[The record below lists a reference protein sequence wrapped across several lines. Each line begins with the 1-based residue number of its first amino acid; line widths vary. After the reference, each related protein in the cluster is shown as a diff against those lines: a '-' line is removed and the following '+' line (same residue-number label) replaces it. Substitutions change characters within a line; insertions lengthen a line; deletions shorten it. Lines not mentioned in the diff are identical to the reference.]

1 MTIAF
6 FDGKTTNISLLSQ
19 KPLFLQR
26 KNPIMAKKEKKDG
39 KLKLWLLAKVDAVK
53 AWYYK
58 DDNFLRVV
66 RFPGTKLPFMD
77 VLIEFV
83 KLFTK
88 GRTVDRAAGVAF
100 NFFVA
105 LFPLILFFFTLIP
118 YIPIP
123 HLYDR
128 LMLALDSFLIPS
140 GTMDYVK
147 ETIDSIMNQPHD
159 GLLSISIVLCLVF
172 GSNGVVAF
180 FNGFRNV
187 YADYLS
193 PKELGLKGWIVQRL
207 FAILMLIIIG
217 VLLVVSVLL
226 ISLGGKALGHL
237 VVNEILVGGSFT
249 FILFNV
255 LRWVI
260 GIFALCFG
268 IAMLYY
274 FGNVRF
280 DEQYR
285 KELKHPRANGKK
297 YRDFVVFS
305 PGAIVATTLF
315 VLGTLAFNTYISN
328 FSRYN
333 VLYGSIGT
341 LIILLLWIWIVA
353 ILILA
358 GNDLNSGIR
367 RGTDRM
373 SDAEDEIRRREIV
386 IEDLKKHIKTYQAA
400 NEYRAGRIEA
410 LKKTIEDTEVLVHN
424 LEEQNKDYEMIIQEY
439 EKFAEHER
447 KRSDE
452 QYDKEFVLKEELE
465 KLGNPS

>member
-1 MTIAF
+1 
-6 FDGKTTNISLLSQ
+6 
-19 KPLFLQR
+19 
-26 KNPIMAKKEKKDG
+26 MAEKEKKDG
-39 KLKLWLLAKVDAVK
+39 KLKLWFTAQTDKLRT
-53 AWYYK
+53 WYHR

-66 RFPGTKLPFMD
+66 RFPGTKVPMMD
-77 VLIEFV
+77 VLIEFIR
-83 KLFTK
+83 LFTK

-123 HLYDR
+123 NLYDR
-128 LMLALDSFLIPS
+128 LMMAMDDFLIPS
-140 GTMDYVK
+140 GTLDYVK
-147 ETIDSIMNQPHD
+147 DTIDGIMNQPHD
-159 GLLSISIVLCLVF
+159 GLLSISVVLCLIF
-172 GSNGVVAF
+172 GSSGIVAV

-187 YADYLS
+187 YADFVS
-193 PKELGLKGWIVQRL
+193 PKGLGLKGWLVQRC

-217 VLLVVSVLL
+217 ALLVLSVLL
-226 ISLGGKALGHL
+226 ISLGGMAIKWL
-237 VVNEILVGGSFT
+237 VTQQIIEGGSFT
-249 FILFNV
+249 FFLFSV

-260 GIFALCFG
+260 GVFALCFG

-280 DEQYR
+280 GEQYR
-285 KELKHPRANGKK
+285 KELRFPRSNGKK
-297 YRDFVVFS
+297 YREFVVFS
-305 PGAIVATTLF
+305 PGAILATTLF

-341 LIILLLWIWIVA
+341 LIILLLWIWVVA

-367 RGTDRM
+367 RGTDKK
-373 SDAEDEIRRREIV
+373 SNAENEIRRREIV
-386 IEDLKKHIKTYQAA
+386 IEDLKKHIKAYQSA
-400 NEYRAGRIEA
+400 NEYREGRIED
-410 LKKTIEDTEVLVHN
+410 LRKTIAETEAIIQNV
-424 LEEQNKDYEMIIQEY
+424 EEEKKDYDLIIKAYQNYVEL
-439 EKFAEHER
+439 ER

-452 QYDKEFVLKEELE
+452 QYNINPVEIEETE
-465 KLGNPS
+465 NKD